1 MSSLMDMGKMFCCR
15 DGERVVSVTFG
26 RPGSLGLRLSIFEYH
41 MEGSESVFVFL
52 KMKIPSPSASA

>member
-41 MEGSESVFVFL
+41 MEGSVFVFL
-52 KMKIPSPSASA
+52 KKKIPSPSASA